1 MQIFILLK
9 IKISATPP
17 RSKFSGL
24 SDPECAT
31 GNLDPH
37 RCALDSNDDFLIR
50 NDH

>member
-1 MQIFILLK
+1 MSLPQK
-9 IKISATPP
+9 IKISVTPP
-17 RSKFSGL
+17 RLKFSEL
-24 SDPECAT
+24 SDPPGAT